1 LKTLFTQELI
11 GLSKAETSARKR
23 MRLLAVAHFMEGANR
38 SKISRI
44 LKVNCRSVKTWVENY
59 LSQEFDR
66 LNIKMQKGCVCYL
79 SSVQQRKSLANIV

>member
-23 MRLLAVAHFMEGANR
+23 MRLLVVAHFMEGANR

-44 LKVNCRSVKTWVENY
+44 LKVNCRSVNTWVENY